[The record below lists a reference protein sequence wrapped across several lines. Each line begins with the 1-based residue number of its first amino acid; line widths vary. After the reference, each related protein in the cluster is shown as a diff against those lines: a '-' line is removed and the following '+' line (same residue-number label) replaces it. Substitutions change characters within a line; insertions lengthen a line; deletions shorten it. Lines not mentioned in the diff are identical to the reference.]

1 MQREELTAIEEAVA
15 YQKLIELHNLTQE
28 ALAQRLGKGQSTI
41 ANKLRLLKLPEEIK
55 SALLEKALQN
65 VMPRSHSFKN
75 EELQLKVLQEI
86 VEKQLNV
93 KQTEERIAKLLEEA
107 KPKRKAKQKQ

>member
-1 MQREELTAIEEAVA
+1 M
-15 YQKLIELHNLTQE
+15 
-28 ALAQRLGKGQSTI
+28 
-41 ANKLRLLKLPEEIK
+41 RLLKLPEEIK